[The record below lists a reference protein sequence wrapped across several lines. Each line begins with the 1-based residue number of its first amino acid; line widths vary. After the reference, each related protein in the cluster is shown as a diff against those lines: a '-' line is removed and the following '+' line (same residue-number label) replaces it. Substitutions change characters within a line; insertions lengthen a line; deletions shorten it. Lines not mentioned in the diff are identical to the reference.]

1 MINSSHSDGELH
13 PRVDHCH
20 RLLHRESRDPELPE
34 DGVSAPGVGALQC
47 VQAEDQGPSTGVQKL
62 QTILKIK
69 SEKNV
74 NCDFV

>member
-13 PRVDHCH
+13 PGVDHGH
-20 RLLHRESRDPELPE
+20 GLLHRESHDPQLLE

-47 VQAEDQGPSTGVQKL
+47 IQAEDQGPSTSVQKL

-69 SEKNV
+69 
-74 NCDFV
+74 C